1 MTGAGSEEPAGADTL
16 PEAPS
21 RPPGGRVFSLEDR
34 PAPGLYFLAWALS
47 IGGAVCLFIGSLA
60 QPGASALL
68 VAVGLA
74 LLGSGLAAA
83 AGYSV
88 LARRDRHPS
97 AYQGPSPILVFGV
110 VLVLSLGGGLV
121 LGAAGLLGSDLQGGL
136 RPTTF
141 LLSLVLVAVAY
152 VVAVH
157 FLVVRTGALSWTQMS
172 GMTGAMTLRRVLN
185 DIGFAA
191 LITLPVVFGALVF
204 GSLIGLLL
212 QVEAPQQVPFPR
224 TSVEALLIAL
234 GAAVVAPV
242 GEELFFRGFALSA
255 WQRDLGIRAALIR
268 SSVFFAIVHIANVDA
283 LTFGEGV
290 RQALLS
296 LAVIAPIGFLLG
308 WLFQQRGIVAS
319 IAGHVTY
326 NATLILLLF
335 VVTQALGSPQA

>member
-1 MTGAGSEEPAGADTL
+1 
-16 PEAPS
+16 
-21 RPPGGRVFSLEDR
+21 
-34 PAPGLYFLAWALS
+34 
-47 IGGAVCLFIGSLA
+47 
-60 QPGASALL
+60 
-68 VAVGLA
+68 
-74 LLGSGLAAA
+74 
-83 AGYSV
+83 
-88 LARRDRHPS
+88 
-97 AYQGPSPILVFGV
+97 
-110 VLVLSLGGGLV
+110 
-121 LGAAGLLGSDLQGGL
+121 
-136 RPTTF
+136 
-141 LLSLVLVAVAY
+141 VLVAVAY

-157 FLVVRTGALSWTQMS
+157 FLVVRTGALSWSQMS
-172 GMTGAMTLRRVLN
+172 GMSGAVTLQRLLY

-191 LITLPVVFGALVF
+191 LITLPVVFGALIF

-212 QVEAPQQVPFPR
+212 QVEAPQQVPLAR
-224 TSVEALLIAL
+224 TSVEALAVAL

-255 WQRDLGIRAALIR
+255 WQRDLGVRAALIR

-335 VVTQALGSPQA
+335 LVTQALGSPPA